1 MNAALSKELEE
12 VARGRNFTAGMR
24 SISGG
29 SVEDVNLFIDGLNI
43 YLKGGMTL
51 NGLQYEFIVN
61 PTHVTALFK
70 AELRALPEVR
80 RIKK

>member
-12 VARGRNFTAGMR
+12 VARGQNFTAGMR

-29 SVEDVNLFIDGLNI
+29 SVKDVNLFIDCLNI
-43 YLKGGMTL
+43 HLQSGMTL

-61 PTHVTALFK
+61 GGHVTALFK
-70 AELRALPEVR
+70 AELRPQPE
-80 RIKK
+80 IKKIGI

>member
-29 SVEDVNLFIDGLNI
+29 SVKDVNLFIDCLNI
-43 YLKGGMTL
+43 HLQIGMTL

-61 PTHVTALFK
+61 GGHVTVLFK
-70 AELRALPEVR
+70 AELRAIPEVQ
-80 RIKK
+80 RISA